1 MSGTVNSQGNT
12 MCTYRSKL
20 PVFIRRYSEVYYK
33 APQSTEGNKMTSSD
47 STKNIFQALVA
58 ARSKIKNMYP
68 ATEGYGYFYV
78 SLEKIIDMLQEVLPE
93 FKLSWIQLPHM
104 GKFEN
109 GTTFIGLSTRIIH
122 ESGEWIEDSA
132 EFPLTD
138 MKGVNKSQAAGA
150 AITYFR
156 RYALC
161 AAFGITGDKDIDASD
176 KDLSCNNS
184 EPPELTAAKNTLKKH
199 LSDGALTDN
208 KEYRD
213 MAYRVLKGNSLKDI
227 NNAIRACEKHPGQ
240 KVS

>member
-1 MSGTVNSQGNT
+1 MTNS
-12 MCTYRSKL
+12 
-20 PVFIRRYSEVYYK
+20 E
-33 APQSTEGNKMTSSD
+33 

-58 ARSKIKNMYP
+58 ARSKIKNLYP
-68 ATEGYGYFYV
+68 SNKGYGYPYV
-78 SLEKIIDMLQEVLPE
+78 PLEKIIDMLQETLPE

-104 GKFEN
+104 GKSEN
-109 GTTFIGLSTRIIH
+109 GTTSIGLSTRIIH
-122 ESGEWIEDSA
+122 ESGEWIEDFA

-161 AAFGITGDKDIDASD
+161 AAFGITGDKDTDASD
-176 KDLSCNNS
+176 KDMDCSNT
-184 EPPELTAAKNTLKKH
+184 EPPELNSAKNTLKKL
-199 LSDGALTDN
+199 LSEGALTDN

-213 MAYRVLKGNSLKDI
+213 MAYKVLEGNSLKDI